1 MGQQT
6 LRPTHGFG
14 GFGAPVG
21 SHSALAARIT
31 VLIVRIAAG
40 QRLSGRNANIQQVY
54 QLVGVSDFMWVPAGR
69 YVLTQGYV
77 LWRKPFRPPPN
88 TPKNQKAHTLRRIR
102 AYNIIYSFFYR
113 CGVHYYN
120 EPLKRPRRTKN
131 RCHARAPL
139 ACEPKGC
146 RPRSTDKKR
155 DTLRG

>member
-1 MGQQT
+1 MTTTKAAAAAARTTTSPEIVAVINTDSEGKKQNSPFTPKTAEARHMGQQT

-77 LWRKPFRPPPN
+77 LWRKPFRPPQIP
-88 TPKNQKAHTLRRIR
+88 PKTKKLTL
-102 AYNIIYSFFYR
+102 
-113 CGVHYYN
+113 
-120 EPLKRPRRTKN
+120 
-131 RCHARAPL
+131 
-139 ACEPKGC
+139 
-146 RPRSTDKKR
+146 
-155 DTLRG
+155 